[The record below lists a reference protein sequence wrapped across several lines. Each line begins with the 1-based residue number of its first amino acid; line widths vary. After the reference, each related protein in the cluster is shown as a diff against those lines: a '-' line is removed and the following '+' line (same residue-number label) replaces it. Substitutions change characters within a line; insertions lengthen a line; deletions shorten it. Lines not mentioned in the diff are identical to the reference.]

1 MGYLNESRYGTFSLG
16 DLRTGGVMGFS
27 KKIKTNVC
35 LLMLVMLIAG
45 NLKAQERDASGLVRG
60 FMTQAEDLE
69 DLVRTGTAS
78 LMDIRSQ
85 LIALQEAYEIVS
97 EIVLRE
103 QEGTLG
109 DLPQKSDVL
118 ALSRTDL
125 EKLRTQLIRQATP
138 AQLERMWDQAYTA
151 ALTYHTARQYNLAAQ
166 KLRDMMDRYPASLQ
180 GYAEAALYLG
190 ENLNAQ
196 GDYQKAR
203 QAYEKAA
210 HSKNISLKQN
220 ATFRLMELDFQ
231 DKAYDASVQRY
242 EAMEKSSDRMDLLAA
257 EIYLILGNWKK
268 TRQAIGKIGP
278 DSPLYSRALLLEA
291 RYYQRKKGPKAAL
304 KFLTK
309 IYDFVSEKEDVALAI
324 GELCYQ
330 LERWQD
336 AIYYYSTVS
345 PSSPNYA
352 RAILG
357 IGWAQMDEGEHVES
371 ITTASQVLFIGA
383 RSDLSFEGWALIGHN
398 YKLLGD
404 YDQAR
409 KWFDLVL
416 KEEKKNAAYLE
427 YIQNRIRLEEM
438 ISELQF
444 IRGAVSGG
452 NYNDFERILRV
463 NVAGLE
469 RLQKQLDA
477 SEDVLAQANPEMVL
491 GGFYFLNG
499 WGLRKDSAELGW
511 GHWARQ
517 EIAEVLEAVERWV
530 KYCEFELVDVAFL
543 ETTKKAQINQS
554 LEAID
559 RLLERSIKKSAGR

>member
-1 MGYLNESRYGTFSLG
+1 
-16 DLRTGGVMGFS
+16 MGFS
-27 KKIKTNVC
+27 KQIKANVW
-35 LLMLVMLIAG
+35 LLMLVMLIPG
-45 NLKAQERDASGLVRG
+45 NLKAQERDASGLVPD
-60 FMTQAEDLE
+60 FMTRAEDLE

-78 LMDIRSQ
+78 LTDIRSQ
-85 LIALQEAYEIVS
+85 LIALQGAYEVVS
-97 EIVLRE
+97 EIALRE
-103 QEGTLG
+103 QEGTLD
-109 DLPQKSDVL
+109 DLPPKNGVP
-118 ALSRTDL
+118 AWSREDL
-125 EKLRTQLIRQATP
+125 QKLRARLIHKATP
-138 AQLERMWDQAYTA
+138 AQLERMWTHAYTA
-151 ALTYHTARQYNLAAQ
+151 AITFHNAQQYNLAAQ
-166 KLRDMMDRYPASLQ
+166 KLRDMMDRYTSSLQ
-180 GYAEAALYLG
+180 GYAEAAFYLG

-196 GDYQKAR
+196 GHYSEAR
-203 QAYEKAA
+203 KAYEKAA
-210 HSKNISLKQN
+210 YSKNISLKQN
-220 ATFRLMELDFQ
+220 ATLRLMELDLQ
-231 DKAYDASVQRY
+231 DKAYDASVKRY
-242 EAMEKSSDRMDLLAA
+242 EALERSSDRMDLLAA
-257 EIYLILGNWKK
+257 EIYLILGDWKK

-291 RYYQRKKGPKAAL
+291 RYYQRKKGPEASL

-309 IYDFVSEKEDVALAI
+309 IYDFVSEKEDAALAI
-324 GELCYQ
+324 GQLCYQ
-330 LERWQD
+330 LGRWQD
-336 AIYYYSTVS
+336 AIHYYSTAS

-352 RAILG
+352 RTILG

-409 KWFDLVL
+409 QWFDLVL
-416 KEEKKNAAYLE
+416 REEKKNATYLE

-438 ISELQF
+438 SSELQF

-452 NYNDFERILRV
+452 NYSDFERMLRV

-469 RLQKQLDA
+469 RLLKQLDA
-477 SEDVLAQANPEMVL
+477 SEDVLAQADPEMVL

-499 WGLRKDSAELGW
+499 WGLREDDAELGW
-511 GHWARQ
+511 GHWARR

-530 KYCEFELVDVAFL
+530 RYCEFELVDVAFL

-559 RLLERSIKKSAGR
+559 RLLERSTRKAAGR